1 VHSIALEKLGVPTA
15 PVITDRFV
23 GLVKYK
29 AETTGMPLLRFTFVP
44 HPISAQPHSLIRER
58 VAGKDLTTGKPVMQE
73 IIEALT
79 KPPSADEKNPGYIQ
93 RRVPRLVGPDAP
105 ENLERLFLKNGW
117 TDGLPIVLPTEERVA
132 AMLKG
137 TSHKPDEVVGKMAPS
152 GAHEAWSYTV
162 EKVAVNAVMAGCK
175 PEYFPVVLAIAST
188 GVISTWSSTSSQAG
202 MVIVNGP
209 MRKEIGMNWG
219 IGAMG
224 PHNHANATI
233 GRAYQLLSRNLA
245 GGLNPEVT
253 YLGTFGNN
261 LAYNNVT
268 FAENEEDS
276 PWEPFHVTK
285 GFKPEES
292 VVSICVGFGGA
303 LAIEWLDMEL
313 DWQTPLIKLIEG
325 IGPSPNSQFLWVM
338 DPLVAKSLS
347 KVKGFETKKQVTQWL
362 YDHTGLTA
370 GEYWAAPTMRLFLK
384 GPAEKGVEPFAT
396 WLKVSKDTRIPRVV
410 SPDSIHIIVV
420 GGLTNPFSTI
430 WNDFVYKVSAS
441 VDKWR

>member
-1 VHSIALEKLGVPTA
+1 MGVPTA
-15 PVITDRFV
+15 PIITDRFV

-29 AETTGMPLLRFTFVP
+29 AETMGMPLLRFIFIP
-44 HPISAQPHSLIRER
+44 HPISGQPHSLIRER

-79 KPPSADEKNPGYIQ
+79 KPLSADEKNPGYIQ
-93 RRVPRLVGPDAP
+93 RQVPRLVGPDAP

-132 AMLKG
+132 AMLQG

-188 GVISTWSSTSSQAG
+188 GVISSWSSTSSQAS
-202 MVIVNGP
+202 MVLVNGRI
-209 MRKEIGMNWG
+209 RKEIGMNWG

-245 GGLNPEVT
+245 GGLDPEKT
-253 YLGTFGNN
+253 YLGTYGNN
-261 LAYNNVT
+261 LAYNNVC
-268 FAENEEDS
+268 FAENEADS
-276 PWEPFHVTK
+276 PWEPFHVTR

-292 VVSICVGFGGA
+292 VVSIFGGYGGHLQILGIFNVEA
-303 LAIEWLDMEL
+303 
-313 DWQTPLIKLIEG
+313 DWQKQLIRVFEG
-325 IGPSPNSQFLWVM
+325 TATSDSIVWTM
-338 DPLVAKSLS
+338 DPLVAKTLS
-347 KVKGFETKKQVTQWL
+347 KVKGFETKKKITQWV
-362 YDHTGLTA
+362 YDHTGWPA
-370 GEYWAAPTMRLFLK
+370 GEYWSYSTNLLFKK
-384 GPAEKGVEPFAT
+384 GPAEKGVEPYAT
-396 WLKVSKDTRIPRVV
+396 WLKVPKDTRIPRVV
-410 SPDSIHIIVV
+410 SPDSIHLIVV
-420 GGLTNPFSTI
+420 GGETNSFSSM
-430 WNDFVYKVSAS
+430 WNWDYKKSAS
-441 VDKWR
+441 IDKWR